1 MKRIGAIFV
10 IAILIFGL
18 SGCNIQS
25 SNPEKSVN
33 KFFKGL
39 TAGDK
44 TKVEEVT
51 SSSENLS
58 QFLPEDDYSSK
69 MIKLILSKLDYKI
82 NSSKITGDKATVTV
96 NVTALD
102 YKNLIEKL
110 VSDWQASDVSGMD
123 EDAQKKYSLDYLKKQ
138 LSDPKVK
145 LYTTKNLKMELK
157 KVDGTWMVQVT
168 DDLITALLGGYD
180 ISTGGSSATQ

>member
-1 MKRIGAIFV
+1 MKRIGAV
-10 IAILIFGL
+10 CVVVILIFGL

-39 TAGDK
+39 IAGDK
-44 TKVEEVT
+44 TQVEEVT
-51 SSSENLS
+51 ASSENLS
-58 QFLPEDDYSSK
+58 QFLPEDEYSAK

-82 NSSKITGDKATVTV
+82 DSSKVTGDKATVTV
-96 NVTALD
+96 SVTALD
-102 YKNLIEKL
+102 YKYLIEQML
-110 VSDWQASDVSGMD
+110 SDWQASDVSGMD
-123 EDAQKKYSLDYLKKQ
+123 EAEQKKYSLDFLKKK
-138 LSDPKVK
+138 LADPKVK
-145 LYTTKNLKMELK
+145 LYTTKELKMKLEK
-157 KVDGTWMVQVT
+157 KDDVWMVQVT